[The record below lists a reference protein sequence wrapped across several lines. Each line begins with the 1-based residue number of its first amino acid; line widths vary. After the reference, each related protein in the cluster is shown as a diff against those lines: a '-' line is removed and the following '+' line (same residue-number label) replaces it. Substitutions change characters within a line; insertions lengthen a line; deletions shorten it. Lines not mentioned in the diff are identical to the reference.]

1 MTMTEFEHHFRAM
14 GTEVGL
20 WLWSRHEQQA
30 RQALVDI
37 EQFFAQ
43 TEARLSRFQPESEL
57 SQLNRAAGRPFAA
70 SSLLFELVETALVWQ
85 ERTAGIFD
93 PTILKALMAYGY
105 DRSFETIGEH
115 LGQDSN
121 STPIASSLKPVQVKL
136 NRTEQTITLPPESGL
151 DLGGIAKGWTVQQA
165 AQRLGQHGPALVD
178 AGGDIVC
185 VDQPPSDSPWL
196 VGLADPHRP
205 EIDLATLVLRNEAV
219 ATSSVARRRWRHGG
233 IDAHHLIDPRTG
245 APALTDLV
253 SVTVIGPALPAA
265 EIHAKVTLILGQ
277 KQGLAYLA
285 AQPAL
290 SALLVTNEGRPILYG
305 SFENKAYVYSIN
317 FTNTFVNLV

>member
-20 WLWSRHEQQA
+20 WLWSRHEPQA
-30 RQALVDI
+30 RQALADI

-57 SQLNRAAGRPFAA
+57 SQLNRSAGRPFAA
-70 SSLLFELVETALVWQ
+70 SPLLFELVETALAWR

-93 PTILKALMAYGY
+93 PTVLKALMAYGY
-105 DRSFETIGEH
+105 DRSFEQIGER
-115 LGQDSN
+115 LNRDNISAP
-121 STPIASSLKPVQVKL
+121 TISSLKPVQVKL
-136 NRTEQTITLPPESGL
+136 NRAEQTITLPPEGGL
-151 DLGGIAKGWTVQQA
+151 DLGGIAKGWAVQQA

-178 AGGDIVC
+178 AGGDIAC
-185 VDQPPSDSPWL
+185 IDRPPSGSPWL

-205 EIDLATLVLRNEAV
+205 EIDLATLTLRNEAV
-219 ATSSVARRRWRHGG
+219 ATSSIARRRWRHQGT
-233 IDAHHLIDPRTG
+233 DAHHLIDPRTS

-277 KQGLAYLA
+277 EQGLAYLA

-290 SALLVTNEGRPILYG
+290 SALLVTSDDRHLLYG
-305 SFENKAYVYSIN
+305 SFEKKAYVYSTN
-317 FTNTFVNLV
+317 FANTFINWV